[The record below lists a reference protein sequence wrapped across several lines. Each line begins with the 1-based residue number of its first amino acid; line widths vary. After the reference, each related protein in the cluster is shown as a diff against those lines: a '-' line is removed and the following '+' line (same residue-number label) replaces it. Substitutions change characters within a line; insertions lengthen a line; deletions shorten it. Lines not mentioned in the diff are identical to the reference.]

1 MESRCLDMID
11 HGYDYYHPQQL
22 LGLEKGTFSRS
33 QQFVVLGQFQSFQ
46 PFLTR
51 CDMSLVPVV
60 GVIDVVGLVNLVV

>member
-33 QQFVVLGQFQSFQ
+33 QQFVVLGQF
-46 PFLTR
+46 
-51 CDMSLVPVV
+51 
-60 GVIDVVGLVNLVV
+60 